1 MLQCEG
7 GCLSPLPT
15 QVEERLTGGSLLQIR
30 DLVTNP
36 GNVPT
41 THVKIAQTKATS
53 TCALHSFIY
62 SFFAFLQCSI
72 QYIGLGG
79 IPLLLVTQPDS
90 QVPNVHS
97 DQLAAAVTP
106 AEDNVDLYFAPGDTA
121 RLTDTK
127 CSL

>member
-1 MLQCEG
+1 M
-7 GCLSPLPT
+7 CLSPLPT

-36 GNVPT
+36 GKRP
-41 THVKIAQTKATS
+41 QPMS
-53 TCALHSFIY
+53 TLIKQRRHHLWG
-62 SFFAFLQCSI
+62 SFFHLFILRFYSAE
-72 QYIGLGG
+72 YIGLSD

-106 AEDNVDLYFAPGDTA
+106 AQVNVHLYIAHGDTT
-121 RLTDTK
+121 RLTGTK
-127 CSL
+127 CPL